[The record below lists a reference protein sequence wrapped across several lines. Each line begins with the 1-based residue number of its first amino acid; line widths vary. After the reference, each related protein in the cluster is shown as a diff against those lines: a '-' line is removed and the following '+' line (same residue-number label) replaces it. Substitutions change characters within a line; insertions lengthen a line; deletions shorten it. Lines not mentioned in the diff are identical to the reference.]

1 MSANPNFGLPREEE
15 LYETKEPL
23 KFKLNTTWSLTERT
37 YTEEKSRPVLIW
49 KNKTAIDK
57 VTRSSEV
64 DNRGDIVTEVD
75 KAFAFNIGCN
85 INDNNCECN
94 KFQFNEIISNSGLEM
109 TEKAVAG
116 MVISQPFKNLF
127 LSVLTNLKWCPL

>member
-1 MSANPNFGLPREEE
+1 MSGNPNFGLPREEE

-23 KFKLNTTWSLTERT
+23 KFKLKTTWSLTES

-85 INDNNCECN
+85 INDKSCECN
-94 KFQFNEIISNSGLEM
+94 NFQFNQTISASRLNM
-109 TEKAVAG
+109 TEIAAPG
-116 MVISQPFKNLF
+116 MVISQPFKNRY
-127 LSVLTNLKWCPL
+127 LSV